1 VLCTRAI
8 EDAASRRSA
17 AVLMKAMVLAAGL
30 GTRLRPLTYEITK
43 PMVPVLDRPV
53 MEHIVELLE
62 RHGFEEVIANLHYFP
77 ETIREYFGERI
88 SYRFEEELLGTAG
101 GVRACAEFFG
111 DEPFVVISGDALTD
125 IDLGA
130 LAARHRESGGVAT
143 LAVKKVEDTREYG
156 VVLHDSDGRITGFQE
171 KPSPEEALSDL
182 GNCGIY
188 VFSPEIFDYF
198 PDRPFADWAHDVF
211 PVLLEND
218 VPFHIHEVREYWNDV
233 GSLSE
238 LRQGTFDALRGELH
252 LQIEGEEVS
261 PGVVVVGGTAG
272 SPIKDDTEV
281 EGPVWI
287 GHDVEIGAGVRL
299 MGPVVLGDGAQI
311 GDRAQLRE
319 SIVFPG
325 TKLAAESIVIGAIA
339 AHGGILESLRRRS

>member
-1 VLCTRAI
+1 
-8 EDAASRRSA
+8 
-17 AVLMKAMVLAAGL
+17 MKAMVLAAGL

-62 RHGFEEVIANLHYFP
+62 RHGFEDVIANLHYFP
-77 ETIREYFGERI
+77 DSIREHFGERL

-101 GVRACAEFFG
+101 GVRGCADFFG
-111 DEPFVVISGDALTD
+111 DEPFLVISGDALTD
-125 IDLGA
+125 IDLQA
-130 LAARHRESGGVAT
+130 FAARHRETGGVAT
-143 LAVKKVEDTREYG
+143 LAVKQVPDTREYG
-156 VVLHDSDGRITGFQE
+156 VVLHDREGRITGFQE
-171 KPSPEEALSDL
+171 KPPPEEALSDL

-188 VFSPEIFDYF
+188 MFDPKIFDYF
-198 PDRPFADWAHDVF
+198 PGRPFVDWAQDVF

-233 GSLSE
+233 GSLGE

-252 LQIEGEEVS
+252 LNIEGDELS
-261 PGVVVVGGTAG
+261 PGVIVAGGGAL
-272 SPIKDDTEV
+272 PQDVEV

-287 GHDVEIGAGVRL
+287 GADVSIGMGVRL
-299 MGPVVLGDGAQI
+299 MGPVVLGDGANV

-325 TKLAAESIVIGAIA
+325 TEVAAESILIGAIA
-339 AHGGILESLRRRS
+339 GHGGILQSLRRRG